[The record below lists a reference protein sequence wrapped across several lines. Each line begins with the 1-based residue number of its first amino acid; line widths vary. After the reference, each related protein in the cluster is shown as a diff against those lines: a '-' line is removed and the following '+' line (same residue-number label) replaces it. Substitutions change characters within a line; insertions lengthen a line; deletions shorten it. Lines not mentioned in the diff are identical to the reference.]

1 MLEKYLKTAAYH
13 TSLSYMLGEQ
23 FYENKDRI
31 TNQRV
36 LEIVE
41 TGPKMTSIS
50 AEDNNSCLH
59 VPVFYKDTN
68 YGK

>member
-1 MLEKYLKTAAYH
+1 
-13 TSLSYMLGEQ
+13 MLGEQ

-50 AEDNNSCLH
+50 AENNNSCLR
-59 VPVFYKDTN
+59 VPMLF
-68 YGK
+68 